1 MIEEIHYVGEG
12 WGKEAGSMQ
21 EGTQA
26 LGVVQIGEMPPRQG
40 TFLHCLRPRI
50 EGAWDTR

>member
-1 MIEEIHYVGEG
+1 MIEEIHYVGG
-12 WGKEAGSMQ
+12 WGKEAGSVQ
-21 EGTQA
+21 HRTQA

-50 EGAWDTR
+50 EAAWDTR